1 MRTQLIGEKIF
12 QPMNI
17 VLETPEDAV
26 KFFTIM
32 SMVSL
37 ITPLDMCDQASEIR
51 EAIKVNLPKVLG
63 LYPEMF
69 SKLQDSLRAQY
80 CSEINR

>member
-37 ITPLDMCDQASEIR
+37 ITPLDMWDQASEIR
-51 EAIKVNLPKVLG
+51 EAIKVNLPKVVE

-69 SKLQDSLRAQY
+69 SKLQDSLRTPFRK
-80 CSEINR
+80 EM